1 MSKKSKNPEDRE
13 QDKMIAYLKGS
24 LIQKSSN
31 QVILDIGGVGY
42 SAWIPLSTYL
52 KLGDLNQT
60 AELYIYT
67 HMTDNSLALY
77 GFYSERERDLFLKL
91 INISGI
97 GPKIA
102 LNILSGIEASDL
114 EDAIRRAD
122 VARISLIPGIGKKT
136 AMRIALELQEKLDLK
151 EKVLE
156 TSSSK
161 EKEDLISA
169 LTNLGFKRR
178 EVEKI
183 VDDCIQTYS
192 LEAGLEKL
200 LRESLK
206 RLAKI

>member
-1 MSKKSKNPEDRE
+1 
-13 QDKMIAYLKGS
+13 MIAYLKGT
-24 LIQKSSN
+24 LIQKTTT

-42 SAWIPLSTYL
+42 RASIPLSTYL
-52 KLGDLNQT
+52 KLGNINET
-60 AELYIYT
+60 AELHIHT
-67 HMTDNSLALY
+67 HVTDNSFSLY
-77 GFYSERERDLFLKL
+77 GFYSEKEKDLFLKL

-102 LNILSGIEASDL
+102 LNILSGIESSDL
-114 EDAIRRAD
+114 EDAIRQSD

-136 AMRIALELQEKLDLK
+136 AMRIALELQEKLDLR

-156 TSSSK
+156 SQSSR

-169 LTNLGFKRR
+169 LMNLGFKRK

-183 VDDCIQTYS
+183 VDECLRTFSSDV
-192 LEAGLEKL
+192 GFDKL

-206 RLAKI
+206 KLAKL

>member
-1 MSKKSKNPEDRE
+1 
-13 QDKMIAYLKGS
+13 MIAYLKGT
-24 LIQKSSN
+24 LIQKTTS

-42 SAWIPLSTYL
+42 RVSIPLSTYL
-52 KLGDLNQT
+52 KLGDVNDVE
-60 AELYIYT
+60 ELHIYT
-67 HMTDNSLALY
+67 HVTDSSLALY
-77 GFYSERERDLFLKL
+77 GFYSEKEKKLFLKL

-102 LNILSGIEASDL
+102 LNILSGIESSDL
-114 EDAIRRAD
+114 EDAIRRSD

-156 TSSSK
+156 TQSIK

-169 LTNLGFKRR
+169 LMNLGFKRR
-178 EVEKI
+178 EVQKI
-183 VDDCIQTYS
+183 VDECLQTFS
-192 LEAGLEKL
+192 SDAGFDML

-206 RLAKI
+206 KLAKL

>member
-1 MSKKSKNPEDRE
+1 
-13 QDKMIAYLKGS
+13 MIAYLKGKV
-24 LIQKSSN
+24 IQKSPN
-31 QVILDIGGVGY
+31 QVILEIGGVGY

-52 KLGDLNQT
+52 KLGDFNETVALH
-60 AELYIYT
+60 IYT
-67 HMTDNSLALY
+67 HMTDNTLALY
-77 GFYSERERDLFLKL
+77 GFHSEEERELFLKL

-114 EDAIRRAD
+114 EDAIRRSD
-122 VARISLIPGIGKKT
+122 IARISLIPGIGKKT

-161 EKEDLISA
+161 EKEDLVSA
-169 LTNLGFKRR
+169 LMNLGFKRR

-183 VDDCIQTYS
+183 VDECMRIFS
-192 LEAGLEKL
+192 LEVGFEKL

>member
-1 MSKKSKNPEDRE
+1 M
-13 QDKMIAYLKGS
+13 
-24 LIQKSSN
+24 
-31 QVILDIGGVGY
+31 ILDIGGVGY
-42 SAWIPLSTYL
+42 RASIPLSTYL
-52 KLGDLNQT
+52 KLGDVNDVE
-60 AELYIYT
+60 ELHIYT
-67 HMTDNSLALY
+67 HVTDSSLALY
-77 GFYSERERDLFLKL
+77 GFYSEKEKSLFLKL

-102 LNILSGIEASDL
+102 LNILSGIESSDL
-114 EDAIRRAD
+114 EDAIRRSD

-156 TSSSK
+156 TQSIK

-169 LTNLGFKRR
+169 LMNLGFKRR

-183 VDDCIQTYS
+183 VDECLQTFS
-192 LEAGLEKL
+192 SDAGFDML

-206 RLAKI
+206 KLAKL

>member
-1 MSKKSKNPEDRE
+1 
-13 QDKMIAYLKGS
+13 MIAYLKGN
-24 LIQKSSN
+24 LIQKTTS

-42 SAWIPLSTYL
+42 RASIPLSTYL
-52 KLGDLNQT
+52 KLGDVDDV
-60 AELYIYT
+60 AELHIYT
-67 HMTDNSLALY
+67 HVTDSSLVLF
-77 GFYSERERDLFLKL
+77 GFYTEKEKNLFLKL

-102 LNILSGIEASDL
+102 LNILSGIESSDL
-114 EDAIRRAD
+114 EDAIRRSD
-122 VARISLIPGIGKKT
+122 VARLSLIPGIGKKT

-156 TSSSK
+156 TRSSR

-183 VDDCIQTYS
+183 VDECLQAFSTD
-192 LEAGLEKL
+192 AGFDTL

-206 RLAKI
+206 KLARL

>member
-1 MSKKSKNPEDRE
+1 
-13 QDKMIAYLKGS
+13 MIAYLNGI
-24 LIQKSSN
+24 LIQKTTS

-42 SAWIPLSTYL
+42 RASIPLSTYL
-52 KLGDLNQT
+52 KLGEIDEV
-60 AELYIYT
+60 AELHIYT
-67 HMTDNSLALY
+67 HVTDSSLALF
-77 GFYSERERDLFLKL
+77 GFYTEKEKNLFLKL

-102 LNILSGIEASDL
+102 LNILSGIESSDL
-114 EDAIRRAD
+114 EDAIRRSD
-122 VARISLIPGIGKKT
+122 VARLSLIPGIGKKT

-156 TSSSK
+156 TRSSR

-183 VDDCIQTYS
+183 VDECLQTFS
-192 LEAGLEKL
+192 ADAGFDTL

-206 RLAKI
+206 KLARL